1 MKTAVGEVQGEALTL
16 VNTTNTAIAAES
28 GSLPVLG
35 TPFMLALMEKAT
47 CEAVADLLV
56 DDETTVLLRC
66 SHVASLRIGMI
77 IARCLILRILL
88 ALLRLPPPPSVRCLM
103 LFCV

>member
-35 TPFMLALMEKAT
+35 TPFMLALMERPPARRWQT
-47 CEAVADLLV
+47 CWM
-56 DDETTVLLRC
+56 TMRPPW
-66 SHVASLRIGMI
+66 
-77 IARCLILRILL
+77 AR
-88 ALLRLPPPPSVRCLM
+88 P
-103 LFCV
+103 

>member
-47 CEAVADLLV
+47 CEAVGW
-56 DDETTVLLRC
+56 TWPRRRRWQTCWRTM
-66 SHVASLRIGMI
+66 RPPW
-77 IARCLILRILL
+77 AR
-88 ALLRLPPPPSVRCLM
+88 P
-103 LFCV
+103 